1 MTQLTCSETEIVTTH
16 RIMSADLNEHGTL
29 FGGRLLSIVDAEASI
44 AALRVAKQTVVT
56 ATIDHVN
63 FQQPFHLGDAMEMHA
78 TVVHL
83 GQRSIEVFVKVLR
96 ENLTAGQRE
105 LAFTAC
111 LLYVVADHNF
121 VMPVD
126 EIIPETASQRYLVA
140 TAAQRQQARQLM
152 RATNLE
158 LSKHI

>member
-1 MTQLTCSETEIVTTH
+1 MTQLTCSETEVVTTH

-29 FGGRLLSIVDAEASI
+29 FGGRLLSIIDAEASI

-63 FQQPFHLGDAMEMHA
+63 FVQPFHLGDAMEMHA
-78 TVVHL
+78 LVVHL
-83 GQRSIEVFVKVLR
+83 GHRSIEVFVKVIR
-96 ENLTAGQRE
+96 ENLTTGQRT

-111 LLYVVADHNF
+111 ILYVVAEHDF

-126 EIIPETASQRYLVA
+126 SIVPETAEQRYLA
-140 TAAQRQQARQLM
+140 DTAPERQQARQLM
-152 RATNLE
+152 RAHNTE
-158 LSKHI
+158 LSKYI